1 MLRIRRI
8 TENNDEQESSSD
20 SDEDYNGGGII
31 WTRKETSPI
40 DDSKDFS
47 SMSDSMSDLSS
58 SLSEC
63 SIMSSESSDNNF
75 EANNQ
80 ANGFIKSIKPQF
92 NLNDNGSDESVIFAE
107 ASNEK
112 IANPTNNKNRSITKK
127 SKKQI
132 KSKIEQEE
140 DFEFTDKD
148 EAISQLNQ
156 DRQFIYIQME
166 FCAGKTLKHLIE
178 KNRINNEELWC
189 LFREILQGLNHI
201 HEQKM
206 IHRDLKPGNILIDE
220 HGHAKIGDFGL
231 ATFTKFILQ
240 HDVGINSGNTGQMN
254 TGSLSYH
261 GFTPNQS
268 NTNSINDNVKFT
280 NQTES
285 HHSVNLSG
293 AVGTALYVAPEL
305 MVTSSKNK
313 YVYNQ
318 KVDIYSL
325 GIVFYEMC
333 FSFTTKMER
342 NYVIQNLRQ
351 KEILITQ
358 NIHSIEDYEK
368 KIILVKM
375 MLNHDPAMRP
385 TTKELLQNELI
396 PRKADEIAFDELLKS
411 SFNNKKSNN
420 YKKIL
425 KGMFEQTNSKADEV
439 LYDKENCKLPN
450 SFQYL
455 QIRENVY
462 NCFTKTFQK
471 FGGYLITYPLLMPWN
486 DLCNDFN
493 KAFKLVDLSGTVVTL
508 PFNHRIPFAR
518 YLARSGCNNIK
529 RYFIGNVY
537 QINLKEIIDHPK
549 ERIEASFDIVTSSHN
564 DCLPE
569 IEILLILKEI
579 INSFPEIALNNNNNY
594 KLVCNHTHLL
604 KAILIHCGVDPKYY
618 KQIFYIL
625 SEFTSKSIKSEEPPK
640 ENRYIFLKER
650 LLTLDLNENMI
661 EKLLHFLL
669 KTGEPEKIL
678 SELRSLTKSETH
690 VNQF

>member
-112 IANPTNNKNRSITKK
+112 IANPTNNKNKSITKK

-178 KNRINNEELWC
+178 KNRINSEELWC

-254 TGSLSYH
+254 TDL
-261 GFTPNQS
+261 
-268 NTNSINDNVKFT
+268 
-280 NQTES
+280 
-285 HHSVNLSG
+285 
-293 AVGTALYVAPEL
+293 
-305 MVTSSKNK
+305 
-313 YVYNQ
+313 
-318 KVDIYSL
+318 
-325 GIVFYEMC
+325 
-333 FSFTTKMER
+333 
-342 NYVIQNLRQ
+342 
-351 KEILITQ
+351 
-358 NIHSIEDYEK
+358 
-368 KIILVKM
+368 
-375 MLNHDPAMRP
+375 
-385 TTKELLQNELI
+385 
-396 PRKADEIAFDELLKS
+396 
-411 SFNNKKSNN
+411 
-420 YKKIL
+420 
-425 KGMFEQTNSKADEV
+425 
-439 LYDKENCKLPN
+439 
-450 SFQYL
+450 
-455 QIRENVY
+455 
-462 NCFTKTFQK
+462 
-471 FGGYLITYPLLMPWN
+471 YLIMGLHLIN
-486 DLCNDFN
+486 
-493 KAFKLVDLSGTVVTL
+493 
-508 PFNHRIPFAR
+508 
-518 YLARSGCNNIK
+518 
-529 RYFIGNVY
+529 
-537 QINLKEIIDHPK
+537 QI
-549 ERIEASFDIVTSSHN
+549 
-564 DCLPE
+564 
-569 IEILLILKEI
+569 
-579 INSFPEIALNNNNNY
+579 
-594 KLVCNHTHLL
+594 
-604 KAILIHCGVDPKYY
+604 
-618 KQIFYIL
+618 QI
-625 SEFTSKSIKSEEPPK
+625 
-640 ENRYIFLKER
+640 
-650 LLTLDLNENMI
+650 
-661 EKLLHFLL
+661 
-669 KTGEPEKIL
+669 
-678 SELRSLTKSETH
+678 
-690 VNQF
+690 Q